1 MKATSKILRIVLL
14 VLLGVG
20 GLCLGIRALLSPKG
34 GHVTETPVEV
44 VEIDSRSDGLWLVP
58 KDVIARQSGIPND
71 LVFRV
76 KNLRAERLKV
86 EVTAE
91 TDGRLELRS
100 SDLKEGD
107 LLILGPSE
115 VRAGQAVAATTGIDD
130 KRLIHLTL
138 EAGMEAAMAEDLD
151 ESIRFISVN
160 YSDDL
165 GYSRTSMRKLLK
177 RAYKE
182 FDDPIIRW
190 DEPPE
195 INIKDGQA
203 IVSAKVRLSAVYGGR
218 RNYLLGDRETPNQLS
233 IQLNKSDY
241 SWKVFAIKGLRPLGF
256 EEEFLRLL
264 GDELGLELTEAEK
277 EEKGRTCMP
286 CRQRMSERF
295 GLGS

>member
-1 MKATSKILRIVLL
+1 LEATSKILRIALL
-14 VLLGVG
+14 LLLGVG
-20 GLCLGIRALLSPKG
+20 GLGLGIWALLSPTG
-34 GHVTETPVEV
+34 GYVTETPVEV
-44 VEIDSRSDGLWLVP
+44 VEIDSRGDGLWFVP
-58 KDVIARQSGIPND
+58 KDVISQQSGIPSPFV
-71 LVFRV
+71 LRV

-91 TDGRLELRS
+91 TDGRVELRS

-107 LLILGPSE
+107 LLILGPSG

-195 INIKDGQA
+195 INIEAGQA

-218 RNYLLGDRETPNQLS
+218 RNYLLGDGETANHLS
-233 IQLNKSDY
+233 VQLNKSDY
-241 SWKVFAIKGLRPLGF
+241 SWKVFSIKGLRPLGF
-256 EEEFLRLL
+256 EEKFLRLL
-264 GDELGLELTEAEK
+264 GDELGLELTQA
-277 EEKGRTCMP
+277 EKGRACMP

-295 GLGS
+295 GSGS

>member
-1 MKATSKILRIVLL
+1 LEATSKILRIALL
-14 VLLGVG
+14 LLLGVG
-20 GLCLGIRALLSPKG
+20 GLGLGIWALLSPTG
-34 GHVTETPVEV
+34 GYVTETPVEV
-44 VEIDSRSDGLWLVP
+44 VEIDSRGDGLWFVP
-58 KDVIARQSGIPND
+58 KDVISQQSGIPSPFV
-71 LVFRV
+71 LRV

-91 TDGRLELRS
+91 TDGRVELRS

-107 LLILGPSE
+107 LLILGPSG

-195 INIKDGQA
+195 INIEAGQA

-218 RNYLLGDRETPNQLS
+218 RNYLLGDGETANHLS
-233 IQLNKSDY
+233 VQLNKSDY
-241 SWKVFAIKGLRPLGF
+241 SWKVFSIKGLRPLGF

-264 GDELGLELTEAEK
+264 GDELGLELTQA
-277 EEKGRTCMP
+277 EKGRACMP

-295 GLGS
+295 GSGS